1 MCFYCFYFYPKSKID
16 DSVTSSN
23 LSGVSSSTKKNFFK
37 ECVYCC
43 DKKMQFILMMKFH
56 EILFC
61 FSNFKS
67 CSVDDDS
74 SVGTSNAKETKTWR
88 MIKDK
93 VAQAVEDYKS
103 NRSVKDEDSDLDDIS
118 ESSVK

>member
-1 MCFYCFYFYPKSKID
+1 M
-16 DSVTSSN
+16 
-23 LSGVSSSTKKNFFK
+23 
-37 ECVYCC
+37 
-43 DKKMQFILMMKFH
+43 
-56 EILFC
+56 
-61 FSNFKS
+61 
-67 CSVDDDS
+67 DDDS

>member
-1 MCFYCFYFYPKSKID
+1 MKNISR
-16 DSVTSSN
+16 
-23 LSGVSSSTKKNFFK
+23 SSS
-37 ECVYCC
+37 
-43 DKKMQFILMMKFH
+43 
-56 EILFC
+56 
-61 FSNFKS
+61 FKS
-67 CSVDDDS
+67 YSVDDEA

-118 ESSVK
+118 ESSVKYVCSYFGPYFIIQ

>member
-1 MCFYCFYFYPKSKID
+1 
-16 DSVTSSN
+16 
-23 LSGVSSSTKKNFFK
+23 
-37 ECVYCC
+37 
-43 DKKMQFILMMKFH
+43 MKFH